1 MYSSL
6 AFRDIDGEYMNIVMT
21 YIFSSAAFC
30 KWLYRCLMK
39 GMLNFT
45 VILFLRWCDWGITR
59 TRYLGTGFECR
70 GHQHLLPLTLSLFVK
85 LLFSATVASCL
96 WKVMMTFL
104 PMSWWKIFTGNRSS
118 KQMLD
123 ISLAPVKDTYDNL
136 SLATLWHLSFYPL
149 HFLSWGEVPRFCSP
163 AVLFHFI

>member
-1 MYSSL
+1 MLSL
-6 AFRDIDGEYMNIVMT
+6 TCIHPWHLEILMMNIVMT
-21 YIFSSAAFC
+21 YIFNSAAFC

-96 WKVMMTFL
+96 WKLMMTFL

-118 KQMLD
+118 KKN
-123 ISLAPVKDTYDNL
+123 VKHLFSTSKRHTYDNL
-136 SLATLWHLSFYPL
+136 SLATLWPLLFRSVLSY
-149 HFLSWGEVPRFCSP
+149 CSI
-163 AVLFHFI
+163 A